1 MQIKNSVFLV
11 VGGAS
16 DLYGRATVEKLLKE
30 GGRVII
36 CDLPTKDL
44 HIYGDDKAIF
54 LPINVS
60 SDVDIKTLVSVVD
73 EKYGRLDGVVNC
85 TDQSSSTPV
94 YDFKEKEPQKLQEF
108 ADILYENILGPFNII
123 RFTIPL
129 LARNVPKKGSGR
141 GIIINMSN
149 AAAFESS
156 DKSCAYAASKAAVVR
171 MTEALN
177 FELQGIQVRCV
188 SIVTGNG
195 IFEYR
200 ELCKVKLPDA
210 LNGSEANSVSSFFDN
225 INGSLEETEGPRK
238 FAELVKTVVET
249 STMNASMIR
258 LDSVP
263 GT

>member
-85 TDQSSSTPV
+85 ADQSSSTPV

-188 SIVTGNG
+188 SIVT
-195 IFEYR
+195 
-200 ELCKVKLPDA
+200 DA

>member
-188 SIVTGNG
+188 SIVT
-195 IFEYR
+195 
-200 ELCKVKLPDA
+200 DA